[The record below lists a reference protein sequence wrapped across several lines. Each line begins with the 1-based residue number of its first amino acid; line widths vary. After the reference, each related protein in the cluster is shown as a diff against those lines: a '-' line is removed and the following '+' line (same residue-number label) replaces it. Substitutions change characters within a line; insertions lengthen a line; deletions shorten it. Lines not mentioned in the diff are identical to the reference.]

1 MTAIALFCLFLLAA
15 TSLYGLGRV
24 VYNVLFHPLRKFPGP
39 WMAGATS
46 SWKAYKEV
54 IKQESAVHELF
65 ALHKK
70 YGMNEWYL

>member
-1 MTAIALFCLFLLAA
+1 MAATLFCLFLLAA
-15 TSLYGLGRV
+15 ASLYGLGRV
-24 VYNVLFHPLRKFPGP
+24 IYNVFFHPLRNFPGP

-65 ALHKK
+65 HLHKK
-70 YGMNEWYL
+70 YGMKKLRL